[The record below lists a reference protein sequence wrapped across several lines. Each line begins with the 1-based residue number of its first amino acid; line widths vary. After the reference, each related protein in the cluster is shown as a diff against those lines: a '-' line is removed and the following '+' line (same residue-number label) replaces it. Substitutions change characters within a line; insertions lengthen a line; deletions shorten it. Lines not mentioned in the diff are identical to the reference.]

1 VVKGVCEEKVE
12 MVSAGSRKLRKKLR
26 ILEGSEGV

>member
-1 VVKGVCEEKVE
+1 VKGVCDEKVGR
-12 MVSAGSRKLRKKLR
+12 VSAGSRKLRKKLR

>member
-1 VVKGVCEEKVE
+1 VVKGGYGKKVE
-12 MVSAGSRKLRKKLR
+12 RVSAGSRKLRKKLR